1 MPSTRSQQKPPGPK
15 NPVSTPMQEITGK
28 AATVAAEVIQ
38 RGLAEGYFETSSPK
52 GPLYPAFP
60 IKVGEVFF
68 PRCVAGSGFQW

>member
-1 MPSTRSQQKPPGPK
+1 
-15 NPVSTPMQEITGK
+15 MQEITGK